1 MKKKDSVNEAVKV
14 TCTKRDLVNEV
25 AKVTSSKKEASM
37 AVEIVLGTI
46 KNTLKKRDK
55 VSLSGFGTFKTVKRK
70 ARKGRNPKTGEEIK
84 VKSMHLVKFKAG
96 KAFKEAV
103 K

>member
-1 MKKKDSVNEAVKV
+1 MKKK
-14 TCTKRDLVNEV
+14 DLVNEV
-25 AKVTSSKKEASM
+25 AKVTATKKEAGL
-37 AVEIVLGTI
+37 AVEVILGTI
-46 KNTLKKRDK
+46 KQTLKKREN
-55 VSLSGFGTFKTVKRK
+55 VFLSGFGTFKAVKRK

-84 VKSMHLVKFKAG
+84 VKAMHLVKFRAG

>member
-1 MKKKDSVNEAVKV
+1 MKK
-14 TCTKRDLVNEV
+14 RDVINEV
-25 AKVTSSKKEASM
+25 AKVTATRKEAAM
-37 AVEIVLGTI
+37 AVEIVLSTI
-46 KNTLKKRDK
+46 KHSLKTRED
-55 VSLSGFGTFKTVKRK
+55 VFLSGFGTFKAVKRK

-84 VKSMHLVKFKAG
+84 VKAKHLVKFKAS

>member
-1 MKKKDSVNEAVKV
+1 MK
-14 TCTKRDLVNEV
+14 KRDLINEV
-25 AKVTSSKKEASM
+25 AKVTSTRKEAAM
-37 AVEIVLGTI
+37 AVEVLLGTI
-46 KNTLKKRDK
+46 KNTLKQREE
-55 VSLSGFGTFKTVKRK
+55 VYLSGFGTFKAVKRK

-84 VKSMHLVKFKAG
+84 IKSRHLVKFKAG

>member
-1 MKKKDSVNEAVKV
+1 MKKK
-14 TCTKRDLVNEV
+14 DLVNEV
-25 AKVTSSKKEASM
+25 AKVTCTKKDLVNEVAKVIATKKEAAM
-37 AVEIVLGTI
+37 AVEIILGTI
-46 KNTLKKRDK
+46 KQTLKKRDK
-55 VSLSGFGTFKTVKRK
+55 VFLSGFGTFQAVKRK

-84 VKSMHLVKFKAG
+84 IKSRHLVKFKAG